1 MSDDRVAAMATPDRP
16 LHILAL
22 ARFNTGDRFIQRAKE
37 RGARVWLLTQETY
50 LRKKRWRRD
59 LLEDAFAEP
68 DDAPLQHTINTVSYL
83 ARTIRFD
90 RIVPFDDVEVD
101 SAARLREHLRVPG
114 MGDTRAR
121 VFRDKLAMRI
131 RAQEEGIAVPDYV
144 GVIHHDD
151 IRAFT
156 ERVPAPWMLKPRT
169 EASSTGIKK
178 IRSAD
183 ELWAEI
189 HALGDRAS
197 HFLLEKYL
205 PGDVHHVD
213 AIVSEGKVVFT
224 EVHRNGVPPFDVS
237 HVGGVF
243 STYTVERGSPD
254 WLALEAMNEKILTR
268 FGLLRGVAHVE
279 FIKSEGQMYFLEA
292 GARVGGAHVADVVE
306 AATGINLWSE
316 WADIEIDKGAVPYAL
331 PPRRFEHG
339 GLAQCLARAERPD
352 LSAYAD
358 PEVAMTVDDP
368 YHAGVVLR
376 SPSHAR
382 VRELLDTY
390 SRRFAHDFLAVM
402 PHYELPALR

>member
-1 MSDDRVAAMATPDRP
+1 MSSSPRP
-16 LHILAL
+16 LNILAL
-22 ARFNTGDRFIQRAKE
+22 ACFNTGDRFIQRARE
-37 RGARVWLLTQETY
+37 RGARVWLLTKETY

-59 LLEDAFAEP
+59 LLEDVLAEP
-68 DDAPLQHTINTVSYL
+68 DGTPIAGTINTVSYL

-90 RIVPFDDVEVD
+90 RVIPFDDVEVD
-101 SAARLREHLRVPG
+101 AAARLREHLRVPG

-131 RAQEEGIAVPDYV
+131 RAEEEGILVPDFV

-151 IRAFT
+151 VRAFA
-156 ERVPAPWMLKPRT
+156 ERVPPPWMLKPRT

-178 IRSAD
+178 IGSAD
-183 ELWAEI
+183 ELWQEI

-197 HFLLEKYL
+197 HFLLERYL

-224 EVHRNGVPPFDVS
+224 EVHKNGVPPFDVS
-237 HVGGVF
+237 HAGGVF
-243 STYTVERGSPD
+243 STYTVERGSAD
-254 WLALEAMNEKILTR
+254 WDALAALNDQVLTR

-279 FIKSEGQMYFLEA
+279 YIKGREDGKMYFLEA
-292 GARVGGAHVADVVE
+292 GARVGGAHVADLVE

-331 PPRRFEHG
+331 PPRRYEHG
-339 GLAQCLARAERPD
+339 GLAQSLARTERPD
-352 LSAYAD
+352 MSAYTD
-358 PEVAMTVDDP
+358 PEIVWQVDDP
-368 YHAGVVLR
+368 YHAGLVVR
-376 SPSHAR
+376 SQSQAR

-390 SRRFAHDFLAVM
+390 ARRFAQDFLAVM
-402 PHYELPALR
+402 PHYELPPQR